1 MNLIL
6 VGYMG
11 CGKSSV
17 GKRLANRMGFRFV
30 DLDTHIEE
38 YANASISDIYK
49 SNGEEDFRRLETH
62 VLSKVIKEKDIVLAT
77 GGGTPCFSNNME
89 VLLDNGYVVYL
100 ELDAKKLK
108 RRLFKG
114 KSKRPIIE
122 GVEEDDLYDFIS
134 DHLEQRVPFY
144 KQAHLTLNADKIN
157 AKVLDE
163 IKNKVLGME

>member
-49 SNGEEDFRRLETH
+49 SNGEEDFRKLETH
-62 VLSKVIKEKDIVLAT
+62 VLSKVVNEKDIVLAT

-89 VLLDNGYVVYL
+89 VLLNNGYVVYL

-108 RRLFKG
+108 RRLFKA

-122 GVEEDDLYDFIS
+122 GFEEDDLLEFIS
-134 DHLEQRVPFY
+134 NHLEQREPYY
-144 KQAHLTLNADKIN
+144 KQAHHTLNADRIN
-157 AKVLDE
+157 AKALDD